1 MTSLDQGQTLRSAT
15 NEFADG
21 KEPMLT
27 KSQDRV
33 EARRAARFALLMP
46 ARSWQSR
53 WKLRR
58 GAPSARRTARQL
70 RWSPA
75 VRVRLDSR
83 PPNQARV
90 WCT

>member
-53 WKLRR
+53 
-58 GAPSARRTARQL
+58 
-70 RWSPA
+70 
-75 VRVRLDSR
+75 
-83 PPNQARV
+83 
-90 WCT
+90 